1 MAWKRFRPSAPRSVC
16 QSMYIG
22 ALISLLTPA
31 TGADPGIFDGGGG
44 PNFGSERTVELFWGK
59 LLFPHTPSHQWWLHV
74 IIPWPL
80 TVYLDSTCKGCTL
93 GSSSSCVWLQ
103 RLYRFRQHQCQGHDV
118 RAWART
124 WARTYVRTYIHTYI
138 HTYINAYIHTYI
150 QTLLELPSTGL
161 FSHNKLTKLINNN
174 NLN

>member
-1 MAWKRFRPSAPRSVC
+1 MSINVYRCLDFTLNSCHRGGSRNFWL
-16 QSMYIG
+16 G
-22 ALISLLTPA
+22 W
-31 TGADPGIFDGGGG
+31 GGGG

-118 RAWART
+118 SARART
-124 WARTYVRTYIHTYI
+124 WARTYVRTYVYTYIHTYI

-150 QTLLELPSTGL
+150 HTYKLYWNSLQQG
-161 FSHNKLTKLINNN
+161 FSVTIN
-174 NLN
+174 

>member
-1 MAWKRFRPSAPRSVC
+1 MSINVYRCLDFTLNSCHRGGSRNFW
-16 QSMYIG
+16 
-22 ALISLLTPA
+22 L
-31 TGADPGIFDGGGG
+31 GGGG

-118 RAWART
+118 SAWART

-138 HTYINAYIHTYI
+138 HTYINAYIHTYIHTYI